1 MTQQDFPAE
10 EFESRL
16 ERAQRAMHAQGIDA
30 MLFTT
35 EAEIRYFTGFRTLFW
50 QSPTRPWFLVVPIKG
65 KPVAVIPEI
74 GAALMRATWIDDVR
88 TWSSPAEQDDGVSL
102 LTACLTGVNR
112 LGIPMGRE
120 STLRIPL
127 QDFDTLRQALPNAA
141 LVDVSPLMQALR
153 FVKSPAEVEKIAA
166 ICGIASDSFENAH
179 ALFSTG
185 QPLNDAFRAFKT
197 DLLNNGAEDVPYLV
211 GGAGPGGYADVISP
225 PTADPIREGDVLML
239 DTGSTLQ
246 GYFCDFDRNYAFGH
260 AAEDALQAYRTLYA
274 ATDAA
279 LTAARPGA
287 RCCDLF
293 NAMARVIGQTSA
305 DVGRFGHGLGL
316 QLTEGPSLISFD
328 RTQLEIGAVIT
339 LEPSMEIAPGR
350 IMVHEEN
357 ILITDGPP
365 RLLSRR
371 APPELPIIQ

>member
-1 MTQQDFPAE
+1 MTQQDFPAA
-10 EFESRL
+10 EFEHRL
-16 ERAQRAMHAQGIDA
+16 ERAQRAMRVQKLDA

-50 QSPTRPWFLVVPIKG
+50 QSPTRPWFLIVPAGG

-74 GAALMRATWIDDVR
+74 GAALMRATWIDAVK
-88 TWSSPAEQDDGVSL
+88 TWSSPAEKDDGVSL
-102 LTACLTGVNR
+102 LKDCLTGMNR
-112 LGIPMGRE
+112 IGIPMGRE
-120 STLRIPL
+120 SALRMPMS
-127 QDFDTLRQALPNAA
+127 DFETLRQSLPDAE

-166 ICGIASDSFENAH
+166 ICAIASSSFEDATS
-179 ALFSTG
+179 LFSVG

-197 DLLNNGAEDVPYLV
+197 DLLTKGAEDVPYLV

-225 PTADPIREGDVLML
+225 PTADPIRDGDVLML

-246 GYFCDFDRNYAFGH
+246 GYFCDFDRNYAFGK
-260 AAEDALQAYRTLYA
+260 AAEDAAQAYRTLYA
-274 ATDAA
+274 ATEAA
-279 LTAARPGA
+279 LAAARPGA

-293 NAMARVIGQTSA
+293 HAMARVIGQTSA

-350 IMVHEEN
+350 IMVQEEN

-371 APPELPIIQ
+371 APPELPVIH